1 MIVGTLLIRGV
12 IRSSHSLKEKRRVV
26 KGLKERL
33 QQKFNLSVAEV
44 DDQDSWQQA
53 VLGVAAVGNDAPF
66 VRSVLEQAAN
76 YARGA
81 VEFEVVDVYTET
93 FGVGED

>member
-1 MIVGTLLIRGV
+1 MIVGTLLVRGV

-33 QQKFNLSVAEV
+33 QHRFNLSVAEV
-44 DDQDSWQQA
+44 DEQDSWQQA
-53 VLGVAAVGNDAPF
+53 VLGMAAVGNDAPF
-66 VRSVLEQAAN
+66 VRSLLDQAAQ

-81 VEFEVVDVYTET
+81 VEFEVVDVYMET
-93 FGVGED
+93 FGVGEE